1 MTFFFSQGWSLFSS
15 SKGGFGFRRGRF
27 LFANGDWVFVCLA
40 GWWFSLRSDH
50 RYSPLHRR
58 RQLRMETAREDEQG
72 HARCGTDEKNQ
83 DGRIAQQTERRC
95 IWTVP
100 SFQEENKRCQ
110 VVFCTLEFCA
120 PRVVD
125 RGSLPSEPPAAV
137 RLVYLHTAAAS
148 ALLPTSSP
156 IHSAGRACC
165 SPCSRRLV
173 ARGCSVKGQIVGRE
187 VLRTISRTAQSYAAV
202 TENAPKE
209 GIPPYYSSPLVFLPP
224 RTPPRVIRR
233 DRMGTRHAQ
242 GLCST

>member
-1 MTFFFSQGWSLFSS
+1 MTFFFFSSQGWSLFS

-27 LFANGDWVFVCLA
+27 LYANGDWAFVCLA
-40 GWWFSLRSDH
+40 GWWFSLRNDH

-72 HARCGTDEKNQ
+72 HARCGTERGESRRQNSSTDRKTMHL
-83 DGRIAQQTERRC
+83 DSSFFSGR
-95 IWTVP
+95 
-100 SFQEENKRCQ
+100 NKRCQ

-125 RGSLPSEPPAAV
+125 RGSLPSEPPAVV

-173 ARGCSVKGQIVGRE
+173 ARGCSVKGQIVGR
-187 VLRTISRTAQSYAAV
+187 
-202 TENAPKE
+202 
-209 GIPPYYSSPLVFLPP
+209 
-224 RTPPRVIRR
+224 
-233 DRMGTRHAQ
+233 
-242 GLCST
+242 